1 MNFVPELKHDES
13 EIRQPSYWFLFQNG
27 RLLIHETGP
36 AFSIPCMPDPT
47 LIDLTVLHRRHIGQI
62 DGLPCYSAALAES
75 ASLPEGM
82 RFEPLRKLF
91 SCLDEPL
98 AVAAGRAA
106 ELLRWDQTNQYCGRC
121 KTPTQHHPSELALFC
136 PQCKLIVYPRISPA
150 VIVAVTRGD
159 EILLVRTRR
168 HAPGRFSVVSGF
180 VEPGETLEQCVE
192 REVME
197 ETGIAVKDLRYFGSQ
212 AWPFPDALML
222 GFTASYAGGE
232 VLADGSEIL
241 EAGWFSAGNLPLL
254 PEPVT
259 ISRRLI
265 DWFAGRNS
273 AFQKKHGVHEST

>member
-1 MNFVPELKHDES
+1 MNFVPELKHDEKD
-13 EIRQPSYWFLFQNG
+13 IRHTPYWFLFQNE
-27 RLLIHETGP
+27 RLLIHENGP
-36 AFSIPCMPDPT
+36 AVSIPCMPDP
-47 LIDLTVLHRRHIGQI
+47 LLVDLSILHRRHIGQI
-62 DGLPCYSAALAES
+62 DGHSCYSAALAEG
-75 ASLPEGM
+75 ASPPEGM
-82 RFEPLRKLF
+82 RFEALRKLF

-106 ELLRWDQTNQYCGRC
+106 QLLRWDQTNQYCGRC
-121 KTPTQHHPSELALFC
+121 KTPTRRHPTELARIC
-136 PQCKLIVYPRISPA
+136 PQCNLIVYPRISPA
-150 VIVAVTRGD
+150 VIVAVIRGD

-180 VEPGETLEQCVE
+180 VEPGETPEQCVE

-197 ETGIAVKDLRYFGSQ
+197 ETGIAVKDLCYFGSQ
-212 AWPFPDALML
+212 AWPFPDSLML

-232 VLADGSEIL
+232 VMADGSEIL

-265 DWFAGRNS
+265 DWFAGRKP
-273 AFQKKHGVHEST
+273 A